1 MKKLPPKKVLIGIAL
16 GMVLLLCLV
25 LFLIFGRRR
34 SLIGELRRLHG
45 ETQTL
50 NENFHEEY
58 RKQDTFSEHSE
69 VLQKEKEV
77 NKEGFLSLE
86 EIREKL
92 KELPDHFAEIAQRE
106 DLFAI
111 TYGSARVGQELWES
125 FLADVRFGNA
135 SQVIL
140 TQFTVDEDPIY
151 YFIEYNGD
159 SFHIVVDN
167 TRDGYDEESG
177 YAEGFWNYLKVEGY
191 EQENG
196 SITEYAFLCN
206 NEKLTYQMVQD
217 FYSGNASAEME
228 EPSVW
233 DFYIRNIPQEEF
245 EERKQEMDSEDAAAV
260 RAYTG
265 YADIHPVYAEGNA
278 YKDYDKDGILD
289 RIYRKYTV
297 NRNGDEVVKVYAF
310 LGNGNTIV
318 LDDNLWG
325 DTFETYCLDIDRD
338 QEREICFIQHK
349 DTEEGMRSRAVVYS
363 IDGEAYEILPF
374 TESVYVSSSSSDTE
388 RGLEQYTASTIEVY
402 QDRTGQNCLRCS
414 GTVSGDEAAYEV
426 RWALYHLNEGWCVRD
441 KTEVLPEDSEV
452 QENTEDASD
461 DAAEKAS

>member
-1 MKKLPPKKVLIGIAL
+1 MKKLPPKKVLIGIAV
-16 GMVLLLCLV
+16 GASLLLFLA

-58 RKQDTFSEHSE
+58 QKQDTFDEYSEM
-69 VLQKEKEV
+69 LRQEKEV

-92 KELPDHFAEIAQRE
+92 KELPDNFAEIAQRE

-125 FLADVRFGNA
+125 FLADSRFGIS

-140 TQFTVDEDPIY
+140 TQFTVEEDPIY
-151 YFIEYNGD
+151 YFIEYNGN

-177 YAEGFWNYLKVEGY
+177 YTEGFWNYLKVEGY
-191 EQENG
+191 EQEDG

-217 FYSGNASAEME
+217 YYSGNTSVEIE

-289 RIYRKYTV
+289 RIYRKYIV
-297 NRNGDEVVKVYAF
+297 NRNGNEVVKVYAF
-310 LGNGNTIV
+310 LGNGNTIE
-318 LDDNLWG
+318 LDGNLWG
-325 DTFETYCLDIDRD
+325 DTFETYCLDMDRD
-338 QEREICFIQHK
+338 QERELCFIQHK
-349 DTEEGMRSRAVVYS
+349 DTEVGMQSRAAVYS
-363 IDGEAYEILPF
+363 IKGEAYEILPF
-374 TESVYVSSSSSDTE
+374 TESVYVSSAPSDTE
-388 RGLEQYTASTIEVY
+388 RGLRQYTASTIEVY

-414 GTVSGDEAAYEV
+414 GRVFDDEAVYEV
-426 RWALYHLNEGWCVRD
+426 RWALYYLKEGWCVRD
-441 KTEVLPEDSEV
+441 KTEVLLETSAS
-452 QENTEDASD
+452 QENTEEASED
-461 DAAEKAS
+461 TPEKAS

>member
-1 MKKLPPKKVLIGIAL
+1 MKKLPPKKVLIGIAI
-16 GMVLLLCLV
+16 GTALLLGLIF
-25 LFLIFGRRR
+25 FLIFGRRH
-34 SLIGELRRLHG
+34 SMLGELRRLHG

-58 RKQDTFSEHSE
+58 QKQDTFSEYSE
-69 VLQKEKEV
+69 ILRKEKEV

-86 EIREKL
+86 EVRERL
-92 KELPDHFAEIAQRE
+92 KELPDNFADIAQRD

-111 TYGSARVGQELWES
+111 TYGSARVGQELWED
-125 FLADVRFGNA
+125 FLADIRFGTP

-159 SFHIVVDN
+159 SLHIVVDN

-206 NEKLTYQMVQD
+206 NEKLTYQMVQNY
-217 FYSGNASAEME
+217 YSGNTSAGIE

-245 EERKQEMDSEDAAAV
+245 EERKQEIDPEDAVAV
-260 RAYTG
+260 KAYTG

-278 YKDYDKDGILD
+278 YRDYDKDGILD

-297 NRNGDEVVKVYAF
+297 NRNGDEVIKVYAF
-310 LGNGNTIV
+310 LGNGNTIE

-363 IDGEAYEILPF
+363 INGEAYELLPF
-374 TESVYVSSSSSDTE
+374 TENVYVSSSPSDTE
-388 RGLEQYTASTIEVY
+388 RGLGQYTASAIEVY
-402 QDRTGQNCLRCS
+402 QDREGLNCLRCS
-414 GTVSGDEAAYEV
+414 DTVSEDETVCEV
-426 RWALYHLNEGWCVRD
+426 KWSLYYLKDGWCVRN
-441 KTEVLPEDSEV
+441 KTETQIE
-452 QENTEDASD
+452 
-461 DAAEKAS
+461 